1 MRYLGVLLGLLCTI
15 SISGREGEAAD
26 SVASHPLSVRDV
38 FKQMPNSFI
47 PSLSENNRLDMID
60 FMDSKL
66 KAEVDNLL
74 GGKSEMTALTDD
86 SISIKVSDALHMTIM
101 LLAQQQ
107 PKDSIHQVVCVA
119 QTFGTDSMSLSTKV
133 DFYTDRWVKLD
144 SAPELSVADRK
155 RVDALNLQ
163 TIVNWAKKTLK
174 KD

>member
-1 MRYLGVLLGLLCTI
+1 
-15 SISGREGEAAD
+15 
-26 SVASHPLSVRDV
+26 
-38 FKQMPNSFI
+38 
-47 PSLSENNRLDMID
+47 
-60 FMDSKL
+60 
-66 KAEVDNLL
+66 
-74 GGKSEMTALTDD
+74 
-86 SISIKVSDALHMTIM
+86 M

-107 PKDSIHQVVCVA
+107 PKDSINQVVCVA